1 MQIGDYVIKPTSD
14 DAENKL
20 IEFIK
25 FNGFKH
31 ALKFENFLKEDNKL
45 LVINVIQKTYFYLD
59 KYYVSSDA
67 INERIFL

>member
-1 MQIGDYVIKPTSD
+1 MQIGDYVIKPTSV

-31 ALKFENFLKEDNKL
+31 AFKFENFLKEDNKL
-45 LVINVIQKTYFYLD
+45 LVINVIRKIKQ
-59 KYYVSSDA
+59 
-67 INERIFL
+67 RIIL